1 MDIILTTVYQFKNG
15 YLMANPLQ
23 PKCAKV
29 LEQEFGAFVVI
40 ATGTSKSGIPDIVA
54 CVNEEGYG
62 GPGNPDGDYGAF
74 YGFEIKWGNDTPS
87 ELQKRKINEI
97 IDAGGKAYF
106 IRSVE
111 QLRKILID
119 QTPPQRYELKPKVI
133 L

>member
-1 MDIILTTVYQFKNG
+1 
-15 YLMANPLQ
+15 MANPLQ

-40 ATGTSKSGIPDIVA
+40 ATGTNKSGIPDIVA
-54 CVNEEGYG
+54 CVN
-62 GPGNPDGDYGAF
+62 DLF
-74 YGFEIKWGNDTPS
+74 YGFEIKWGNDRPS

-97 IDAGGKAYF
+97 LDAGGKAYF

-111 QLRKILID
+111 QLRNILLN
-119 QTPPQRYELKPKVI
+119 QVEPVRYELKPKVI